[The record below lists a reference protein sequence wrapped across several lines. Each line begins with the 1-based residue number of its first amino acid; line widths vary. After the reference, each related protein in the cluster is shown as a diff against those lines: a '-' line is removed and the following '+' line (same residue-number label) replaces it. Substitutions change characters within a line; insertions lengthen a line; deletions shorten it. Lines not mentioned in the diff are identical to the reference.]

1 MAKKGDQKSTGIH
14 RLWNHRKADLG
25 GSRNANECDRSWPE
39 QKMQEIERRRKE
51 ERERFELLRNQE
63 MIKLRDS
70 REKRREL
77 RMARLRW
84 GWSNLVGL
92 EADRDRSLFFRQ
104 LAVRCISVLLCS
116 VISIYLVYSSL
127 FAEDITS
134 AVAMVTFLF
143 TLVPLGA
150 MTAVFGL
157 ELAIITFSVNLVFFI
172 FRSGGQAYLLSYVLV
187 YILLVDRAVR
197 KDRYRNA
204 KTVLKAYPLQHLFMS
219 LIFYVLFVLVGQAS
233 FYQIDFQNMAVH
245 FLMLIPQTL
254 LSAYLIYG
262 ARKLFLGKMPQ
273 LFRYHDFREAYSG
286 LDFQVK
292 DGHIHGKISRKIY
305 YILVSEAVV
314 LGIAS
319 AVFANMLL
327 PSLQEH
333 IAMQSLMSGQ
343 LSEEELQQLYENPD
357 GSAAS
362 YYAWVHAYA
371 LQEDS
376 ARQEESADQEES
388 ALQGETDASEEEPGD
403 SGAAPPSFGRNPLT
417 EVYNDYAQNVLQT
430 GRQEIGERLHLGESG
445 LAFDIKLILFL
456 LNVIFPIVVIINF
469 AFQRAMAVP
478 IMEMTHALDGF
489 IRCDASKEQTIST
502 RSIENLDIRTG
513 DELEE
518 MSIAIKEMAN
528 QVNDY
533 IDMLEEEAKLRED
546 LRVAKAS
553 SEAKSNFLSNVS
565 HEIRTPINAVLG
577 MDEMILRESS
587 EEQIRRYAVDIKNSG
602 KSLLGLINDLLDFSK
617 IEAGKMEILPVEY
630 ELSSVVND
638 LINMVAVKAKDKGLE
653 LRINVDPQTPHVLV
667 GDEIRIKQCVLNILN
682 NAVKY
687 TPKGSVTLNIRAA
700 KENEDQIRL
709 FFQVIDTGIGIKEED
724 LKKLYSPFER
734 IEESRN
740 RTIEGTGL
748 GMSIVKQLL
757 DLMGTQLVVKS
768 VYGEGSDFSFEVLQT
783 VVNWDPIGN
792 FNETYRK
799 SLEEMEDYRAS
810 FVAPSA
816 KILVV
821 DDTPMNLT
829 VIKGLLKETRV
840 QLSTATSG
848 QETLVKVS
856 KERFDLI
863 FLDQRMPEMDGIET
877 LQHLKE
883 MEDNLSAQAPVIC
896 LTANAVSGARETF
909 IKAGFDD
916 YLTKPIDAA
925 KLEQTIRRYLP
936 QEKVLLEG
944 SDAYEAYAAEHAGEK
959 TGAEGAPG
967 AGEGADGTRSQTG
980 GSDAGVRDSALAHI
994 EGIDYAAGL
1003 RNCMNEE
1010 ILQEAVR
1017 DFRVSLKEMPDLI
1030 ERLWKQ
1036 GDLENYTIRVH
1047 ALKSSARVIGA
1058 TELSEKAAYLEKCGD
1073 AKDTAQIDALTPEL
1087 LDLYRS
1093 YKERLAVLD
1102 APEDGAEDTRE
1113 EILPEQLAEAYDGI
1127 REAAEAF
1134 DFDTADAI
1142 MEMLKEYR
1150 IPEAEAE
1157 RYEQVDAAVTRLDR
1171 DQLMELLGQKE

>member
-25 GSRNANECDRSWPE
+25 GSRKANECDRSWPE

-430 GRQEIGERLHLGESG
+430 GRQEIGEQLHLGESG

-757 DLMGTQLVVKS
+757 DLMGTQLVVRS

-848 QETLVKVS
+848 QETLAKAS

-967 AGEGADGTRSQTG
+967 AGEGAEGTRSQTG
-980 GSDAGVRDSALAHI
+980 GSDARVRDSALAHI

-1017 DFRVSLKEMPDLI
+1017 DFRVSLREMPDLI

>member
-1 MAKKGDQKSTGIH
+1 MAKNSNQKSTGVH
-14 RLWNHRKADLG
+14 RFWHRRKAES
-25 GSRNANECDRSWPE
+25 GSSGEKIERGSSREAVEHSRSWSD
-39 QKMQEIERRRKE
+39 QQMQEFERRRKE
-51 ERERFELLRNQE
+51 ERERFEFLRNQE

-84 GWSNLVGL
+84 GWSNLFGS
-92 EADRDRSLFFRQ
+92 EMNQDKSLFFRQ

-116 VISIYLVYSSL
+116 VISIYLVYSSM

-143 TLVPLGA
+143 TLVPLGV

-197 KDRYRNA
+197 KNYYRNA

-219 LIFYVLFVLVGQAS
+219 FILYVLFVLVGQAS
-233 FYQIDFQNMAVH
+233 FYQIDFLNIVVL

-286 LDFQVK
+286 LDFRVK

-371 LQEDS
+371 LQDDN

-388 ALQGETDASEEEPGD
+388 AMQGETDASEEEPGD
-403 SGAAPPSFGRNPLT
+403 SGAAPASFGRNPFT

-430 GRQEIGERLHLGESG
+430 GRQEVGERLHLGESG

-469 AFQRAMAVP
+469 AFQRAMALP

-502 RSIENLDIRTG
+502 HSIENLDIRTG

-577 MDEMILRESS
+577 MDEMILRETSADRNIDS
-587 EEQIRRYAVDIKNSG
+587 VSAGRIRSYAENIRDAGHI
-602 KSLLGLINDLLDFSK
+602 LLSVINDILDLSK
-617 IEAGKMEILPVEY
+617 IESGKMEIKPAPYRLRALLGDVSTMIRVRAEQ
-630 ELSSVVND
+630 
-638 LINMVAVKAKDKGLE
+638 KGLVYTQTLDPDLPDALIGDE
-653 LRINVDPQTPHVLV
+653 LRIRQILINL
-667 GDEIRIKQCVLNILN
+667 LN

-687 TPKGSVTLNIRAA
+687 TDQGEVRLEVSRKGQSAQTLTLSFCVR
-700 KENEDQIRL
+700 
-709 FFQVIDTGIGIKEED
+709 DTGIGIKKENLPLIFGDFQRIDEEHNH
-724 LKKLYSPFER
+724 R
-734 IEESRN
+734 
-740 RTIEGTGL
+740 IEGTGL
-748 GMSIVKQLL
+748 GLSIVKRLVG
-757 DLMGTQLVVKS
+757 LMNGDIS
-768 VYGEGSDFSFEVLQT
+768 VSSEYEKGSVFT
-783 VVNWDPIGN
+783 V
-792 FNETYRK
+792 
-799 SLEEMEDYRAS
+799 
-810 FVAPSA
+810 
-816 KILVV
+816 
-821 DDTPMNLT
+821 
-829 VIKGLLKETRV
+829 
-840 QLSTATSG
+840 
-848 QETLVKVS
+848 
-856 KERFDLI
+856 
-863 FLDQRMPEMDGIET
+863 
-877 LQHLKE
+877 
-883 MEDNLSAQAPVIC
+883 
-896 LTANAVSGARETF
+896 
-909 IKAGFDD
+909 
-916 YLTKPIDAA
+916 
-925 KLEQTIRRYLP
+925 YLP
-936 QEKVLLEG
+936 QEICDTVPGTDASAEEAAPDLPEERAFHTPDCTYLLVDDNRMNLLVAKHFLDELG
-944 SDAYEAYAAEHAGEK
+944 GRIDTAASGNEALEK
-959 TGAEGAPG
+959 MRTATY
-967 AGEGADGTRSQTG
+967 DLIFM
-980 GSDAGVRDSALAHI
+980 DH
-994 EGIDYAAGL
+994 
-1003 RNCMNEE
+1003 M
-1010 ILQEAVR
+1010 
-1017 DFRVSLKEMPDLI
+1017 MPDLDGI
-1030 ERLWKQ
+1030 QTFERSLTDP
-1036 GDLENYTIRVH
+1036 GNINRDTPMIMMTAN
-1047 ALKSSARVIGA
+1047 ALSGMREEYLSKGFADYLSKPLDSKELLRVIRRH
-1058 TELSEKAAYLEKCGD
+1058 LPSEK
-1073 AKDTAQIDALTPEL
+1073 
-1087 LDLYRS
+1087 
-1093 YKERLAVLD
+1093 
-1102 APEDGAEDTRE
+1102 
-1113 EILPEQLAEAYDGI
+1113 
-1127 REAAEAF
+1127 
-1134 DFDTADAI
+1134 
-1142 MEMLKEYR
+1142 ME
-1150 IPEAEAE
+1150 PAN
-1157 RYEQVDAAVTRLDR
+1157 
-1171 DQLMELLGQKE
+1171 

>member
-25 GSRNANECDRSWPE
+25 GSRKANECDRSWPE

-362 YYAWVHAYA
+362 DYAWVHAYA

-403 SGAAPPSFGRNPLT
+403 SGAAPAPFGRNPLT

-653 LRINVDPQTPHVLV
+653 LRINVDPRTPHVLV

-700 KENEDQIRL
+700 KEKEDQIRL

-768 VYGEGSDFSFEVLQT
+768 VYGEGSDFSFEVLQK

-848 QETLVKVS
+848 QETLAKVS

-944 SDAYEAYAAEHAGEK
+944 SDAYESYAAEHAGEK

-967 AGEGADGTRSQTG
+967 SGEGADGKRSQTG

>member
-1 MAKKGDQKSTGIH
+1 MAKNSNQKSTGVH
-14 RLWNHRKADLG
+14 RFWHRRKAES
-25 GSRNANECDRSWPE
+25 GSSGEKIERGSSREAVEHSRSWSD
-39 QKMQEIERRRKE
+39 QQMQEFERRRKE
-51 ERERFELLRNQE
+51 ERERFEFLRNQE

-84 GWSNLVGL
+84 GWSNLFGS
-92 EADRDRSLFFRQ
+92 EMNQDKSLFFRQ

-116 VISIYLVYSSL
+116 VISIYLVYSSM

-143 TLVPLGA
+143 TLVPLGV

-197 KDRYRNA
+197 KNYYRNA

-219 LIFYVLFVLVGQAS
+219 FILYVLFVLVGQAS
-233 FYQIDFQNMAVH
+233 FYQIDFLNIVVL

-286 LDFQVK
+286 LDFRVK

-371 LQEDS
+371 LQDDN

-388 ALQGETDASEEEPGD
+388 AMQGETDASEEEPGD
-403 SGAAPPSFGRNPLT
+403 SGAAPASFGRNPFT

-430 GRQEIGERLHLGESG
+430 GRQEVGERLHLGESG

-469 AFQRAMAVP
+469 AFQRAMALP

-489 IRCDASKEQTIST
+489 IRCDASKEQKIST
-502 RSIENLDIRTG
+502 HSIENLDIRTG

-587 EEQIRRYAVDIKNSG
+587 EDQIRRYAVDIKNSG

-638 LINMVAVKAKDKGLE
+638 LINMVAIKAKDKGLE
-653 LRINVDPQTPHVLV
+653 LRINVDPETPHVLV

-687 TPKGSVTLNIRAA
+687 TPKGSVTLNIRAV

-709 FFQVIDTGIGIKEED
+709 FFQVIDTGIGIREED

-768 VYGEGSDFSFEVLQT
+768 VYGEGSVFSFEVLQT

-799 SLEEMEDYRAS
+799 SLEEMENYRAS

-840 QLSTATSG
+840 QLSTAMSG
-848 QETLVKVS
+848 QETLAKVS

-944 SDAYEAYAAEHAGEK
+944 SDAYAAYAAEHAGEK
-959 TGAEGAPG
+959 TGA
-967 AGEGADGTRSQTG
+967 
-980 GSDAGVRDSALAHI
+980 GVRDSALAHI
-994 EGIDYAAGL
+994 AGIDYAAGL

-1017 DFRVSLKEMPDLI
+1017 DFRVSLREMPDLI

-1087 LDLYRS
+1087 LELYRS

-1102 APEDGAEDTRE
+1102 APEDDAEDTRE

-1150 IPEAEAE
+1150 IPETEAE
-1157 RYEQVDAAVTRLDR
+1157 RYEQVDAAVTGLDR